1 MDEEQQN
8 SNIQKKEIQ
17 FVDGNRAQIASV
29 SSNAPAA
36 AILSELD
43 ISKPGALI
51 IISGGAGNLD
61 SALIPQLSQLFS
73 RGIVKAATETQTL
86 IMDGGTHAGV
96 MAMTGQAV
104 ADHHREVIL
113 LGIAPA
119 GKVTYPGGPQEG
131 SIEDGASLDTNHSHF
146 VLVDGNEWGDETDK
160 MFELA
165 GTLAKDIP
173 VVIVLVNGGNN
184 AKKEILFS
192 VRQHWPIIV
201 VEHSGRLADEI
212 AGQWKKRNRKPSP
225 MARFLKKPRDKP
237 MAAKDPVMGE
247 IISEGD
253 LHLFSLQK
261 STEDLK
267 VLLQQCL
274 LIPKNY
280 TLKLAWER
288 FALYD
293 SNAVRQQSSF
303 NKLQL
308 SILALGVVAT
318 LLALSQTQFSI
329 EGEAFRTTIIIMPI
343 TVSVLIA
350 VANRFKAGNKWILL
364 RAAAEAIKQQVYHY
378 RSRIANP
385 VKEQSDEQT
394 TRENL
399 YRKLKTISS
408 KLMQTEVNLSALR
421 PYNGQIP
428 PPMYGVAASDD
439 GFSPLTPDR
448 YIDVRLGDQLSY
460 YRLKTNKLERQL
472 KLLQWL
478 VYIFGGLGT
487 LLAAV
492 GFELWIALTTAIV
505 GSIATFLEYKQVE
518 NSLMVYNQTATDLAN
533 LQVWWTTL
541 PNESREEPGN
551 FEKLVD
557 NTEKILE
564 RELKGWVQEMQD
576 ALSDLSAQ
584 LAGEKSSP
592 SIR

>member
-1 MDEEQQN
+1 
-8 SNIQKKEIQ
+8 
-17 FVDGNRAQIASV
+17 
-29 SSNAPAA
+29 
-36 AILSELD
+36 
-43 ISKPGALI
+43 
-51 IISGGAGNLD
+51 
-61 SALIPQLSQLFS
+61 
-73 RGIVKAATETQTL
+73 
-86 IMDGGTHAGV
+86 
-96 MAMTGQAV
+96 
-104 ADHHREVIL
+104 
-113 LGIAPA
+113 
-119 GKVTYPGGPQEG
+119 
-131 SIEDGASLDTNHSHF
+131 
-146 VLVDGNEWGDETDK
+146 
-160 MFELA
+160 
-165 GTLAKDIP
+165 
-173 VVIVLVNGGNN
+173 
-184 AKKEILFS
+184 
-192 VRQHWPIIV
+192 
-201 VEHSGRLADEI
+201 
-212 AGQWKKRNRKPSP
+212 

-293 SNAVRQQSSF
+293 SNAVRQQCSF